1 MNHMENLLDCVEI
14 EHGSDKTAAPSYSVI
29 WMHGLGADAN
39 DFVPVIPE
47 LRLPE
52 DRRIRFVFPNAPV
65 RPVTINN
72 QMPMRA
78 WYDII
83 ALSSVSRDVDETG
96 LRASQTA
103 IEALIRRENE
113 RGVPTE
119 RIILAGFS
127 QGCAM
132 AYQTGLR
139 SPARLAGLICLS
151 GYLPMADKT
160 ANEHNKSHLDMPIFI
175 GHGTYDPVVNIAF
188 GEQTRDWLAAQ
199 GYTRTQWH
207 TYPMAHSVN
216 LDEINDISAFLQSIT
231 GAA

>member
-1 MNHMENLLDCVEI
+1 MEQLLDCVQI
-14 EHGSDKTAAPSYSVI
+14 EHGSDKTATPTHSVI

-47 LRLPE
+47 LRLPA

-83 ALSSVSRDVDETG
+83 ALSNVSRDVDETG
-96 LRASQTA
+96 LRGSQAA
-103 IEALIRRENE
+103 IEALINRENE

-119 RIILAGFS
+119 NIILAGFS

-139 SPARLAGLICLS
+139 SQKKLGGLICLS

-160 ANEHNKSHLDMPIFI
+160 VAEHNTANLDMPVFI
-175 GHGTYDPVVNIAF
+175 AHGTYDPVVDIRFAQ
-188 GEQTRDWLAAQ
+188 QTREWLLANN
-199 GYTRTQWH
+199 YSNTEWR

-216 LDEINDISAFLQSIT
+216 LDEINDISAFLQKIT
-231 GAA
+231 Q

>member
-1 MNHMENLLDCVEI
+1 MEQLLDCVQI
-14 EHGSDKTAAPSYSVI
+14 EHGSDKTATPTHSVI

-47 LRLPE
+47 LRLPA

-83 ALSSVSRDVDETG
+83 ALSNVSRDVDETG
-96 LRASQTA
+96 LRGSQAA
-103 IEALIRRENE
+103 IEALINRENE

-119 RIILAGFS
+119 NIILAGFS

-139 SPARLAGLICLS
+139 SQKKLAGLICLS

-160 ANEHNKSHLDMPIFI
+160 VAEHNTANLDMPIFI
-175 GHGTYDPVVNIAF
+175 AHGTYDPVVDIRFAQ
-188 GEQTRDWLAAQ
+188 QTREWLLANN
-199 GYTRTQWH
+199 YSNTEWR

-216 LDEINDISAFLQSIT
+216 LDEINDISAFLQKIT
-231 GAA
+231 Q

>member
-1 MNHMENLLDCVEI
+1 MEQLLDCVQI
-14 EHGSDKTAAPSYSVI
+14 EHGSDKTATPTHSVI

-83 ALSSVSRDVDETG
+83 ALSNVSRDVDETG
-96 LRASQTA
+96 LRGSQAA
-103 IEALIRRENE
+103 IEALINRENE

-119 RIILAGFS
+119 NIILAGFS

-139 SPARLAGLICLS
+139 SQKKLAGLICLS

-160 ANEHNKSHLDMPIFI
+160 VAEHNTANLDMPIFI
-175 GHGTYDPVVNIAF
+175 AHGTYDPVVDIRFAQ
-188 GEQTRDWLAAQ
+188 QTREWLLANN
-199 GYTRTQWH
+199 YSNTEWR

-216 LDEINDISAFLQSIT
+216 LDEINDISAFLQKIT
-231 GAA
+231 Q

>member
-1 MNHMENLLDCVEI
+1 MNQMEELLDCVQI
-14 EHGSDKTAAPSYSVI
+14 EHGSDKTAAPTHSVI

-47 LRLPE
+47 LRLPA
-52 DRRIRFVFPNAPV
+52 DKRIRFVFPNAPV

-83 ALSSVSRDVDETG
+83 ALSNVSRDVDESG
-96 LRASQTA
+96 LRTSQAA

-119 RIILAGFS
+119 NIILAGFS

-139 SPARLAGLICLS
+139 SEKKLAGLICLS

-160 ANEHNKSHLDMPIFI
+160 VAEHNTAHLDMPIFI
-175 GHGTYDPVVNIAF
+175 AHGTYDPVVDISFAQ
-188 GEQTRDWLAAQ
+188 QTREWLLAND
-199 GYTRTQWH
+199 YSNTEWR

-216 LDEINDISAFLQSIT
+216 LDEINDISAFLQKIT
-231 GAA
+231 Q